1 MPVVLEHITQ
11 PTEDD
16 WDDLEKIRADTGSTP
31 DALGFRSTRQE
42 LEGTLNND
50 LWILAGRFNDR
61 LVGAML
67 VTRRDHELELSQAG
81 VRTITQRK
89 GVLHQLL
96 FLLDRW
102 AIEHNLSIFVQAQQT
117 PEDLQKAMA
126 RRNVEVR

>member
-11 PTEDD
+11 PTSDD
-16 WDDLEKIRADTGSTP
+16 WDDLEKIRADTGATP
-31 DALGFRSTRQE
+31 DALGFSSTRQD
-42 LEGTLNND
+42 LEGKLNND
-50 LWILAGRFNDR
+50 FWILAGRFNDR

-67 VTRRDHELELSQAG
+67 VTRQGNELELSQAG

-102 AIEHNLSIFVQAQQT
+102 TTEHGLSVYVHADGM
-117 PEDLQKAMA
+117 PEELQKALA
-126 RRNVEVR
+126 RRNVDVR

>member
-16 WDDLEKIRADTGSTP
+16 WEDLEKIRADTGASP
-31 DALGFRSTRQE
+31 GALGFRSTRAD
-42 LEGTLNND
+42 LEGKLND
-50 LWILAGRFNDR
+50 DFWILAGRFNDR

-67 VTRRDHELELSQAG
+67 LTRQGNELELSQAG

-102 AIEHNLSIFVQAQQT
+102 TNEHDMTVFVHSEDT
-117 PEDLQKAMA
+117 PEELQKAMA